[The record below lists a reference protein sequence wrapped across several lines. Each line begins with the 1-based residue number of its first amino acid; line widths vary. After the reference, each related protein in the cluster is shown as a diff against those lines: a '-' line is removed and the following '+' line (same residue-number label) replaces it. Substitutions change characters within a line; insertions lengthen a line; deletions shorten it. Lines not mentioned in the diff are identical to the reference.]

1 MTVPELT
8 KEQRKAAL
16 DKALEARKKRSLA
29 LQELKQGKVTLED
42 LLETQDD
49 CLRRIKIY
57 DLLRV
62 YKGIGNTK
70 ARKIMKELH
79 IAETRRIAGLG
90 KHQHAALLDFLQG
103 RES

>member
-16 DKALEARKKRSLA
+16 DKALEARKKRSSA
-29 LQELKQGKVTLED
+29 LQELKQGKISLED

-90 KHQHAALLDFLQG
+90 KHQHAALLGFL
-103 RES
+103 REREG

>member
-1 MTVPELT
+1 MTTPELT
-8 KEQRKAAL
+8 KEQRMAAL
-16 DKALEARKKRSLA
+16 DKAIEARRKRSFV
-29 LQELKQGKVTLED
+29 LQEFKQGKISLKD
-42 LLETQDD
+42 LLNTQDE

-62 YKGIGNTK
+62 YKGIGNAK
-70 ARKIMKELH
+70 AHKIMKELH

-90 KHQHAALLDFLQG
+90 KHQHAALLDFLQE

>member
-1 MTVPELT
+1 MTTPELT
-8 KEQRKAAL
+8 KEQRMAAL
-16 DKALEARKKRSLA
+16 DKALESRKKRSSA
-29 LQELKQGKVTLED
+29 LQELKQGKISLID
-42 LLETQDD
+42 LLNTQDE

-57 DLLRV
+57 DLLRT
-62 YKGIGNTK
+62 YKGIGNAR

-90 KHQHAALLDFLQG
+90 KHQHAALLDFLRE